1 MEHEMMHNNADI
13 EAFVKNTLQKN
24 TEEIAKM
31 IQVCEDNALIN
42 EQWFLDFMDI
52 LNSLSVKY

>member
-1 MEHEMMHNNADI
+1 MEHEIMHEKASI
-13 EAFVKNTLQKN
+13 IALIKNTLQKN

-42 EQWFLDFMDI
+42 EQWFLDFMDT